1 MISSAVR
8 RISWT
13 LRGALALLF
22 TLAHTAGMSPFWLI
36 KALLQKRTTSQSPNA
51 LQWYLTYTARAFL
64 YWMAFFRCQPFA
76 NTRTPSRFRDR
87 LLCRT
92 FTWIDP
98 APLLSLTTAEKTALA
113 FDDSTLPVALNTKE
127 TQQRTAGL
135 WFLNRKEPY
144 SYSAAVEKSQRKSP
158 VLLYFRK

>member
-1 MISSAVR
+1 MTGAVR
-8 RISWT
+8 RISWA

-51 LQWYLTYTARAFL
+51 LQWYLTYTSRAFL
-64 YWMAFFRCQPFA
+64 YWMAFFRCQPFP
-76 NTRTPSRFRDR
+76 NTRTPSRLRDR

-92 FTWIDP
+92 FTWIEP
-98 APLLSLTTAEKTALA
+98 APLLRTSTGEKSKLA
-113 FDDSTLPVALNTKE
+113 FDDSSLPVGLDPKE
-127 TQQRTAGL
+127 SHQRTAGL

-144 SYSAAVEKSQRKSP
+144 AYSTIVEKSERRSP